1 MFVLKKDAKWI
12 IAGIQ
17 KVKMEIRMGL
27 GVNVHLISSCK
38 KLDFVNDQVILIKTF
53 QQHENVMKNFC
64 MQKSIFE
71 VSKQNKDESKYFLRT
86 TYRLEKE
93 SNVILDNIELH
104 IQTRLK
110 RVG

>member
-27 GVNVHLISSCK
+27 GVNAHLISSCK
-38 KLDFVNDQVILIKTF
+38 KLDFVNDQVNDQVIFVNDQVILIKTF

-71 VSKQNKDESKYFLRT
+71 VSK
-86 TYRLEKE
+86 
-93 SNVILDNIELH
+93 
-104 IQTRLK
+104 
-110 RVG
+110 